1 VAESQAMKLMFK
13 GTGTPSPSV
22 AVSAHQTLFFCY
34 GVIVEAATTLGAGFN
49 LLFCFYVELTAEAA
63 VY

>member
-1 VAESQAMKLMFK
+1 VAESQAMKPIGGLPVLK

-34 GVIVEAATTLGAGFN
+34 GVEGATILRAGFG
-49 LLFCFYVELTAEAA
+49 LLFCFCEYSNN
-63 VY
+63 